1 VSWAAILALA
11 AGTFLLKGVGPLL
24 AGGRT
29 MPPGLDRLVR
39 LLPPALLAALVA
51 VQTFGDGRELVLDGR
66 AVGVA
71 AGAVAVLLRAPFIV
85 VVLVAM
91 AAAAGWRALT

>member
-1 VSWAAILALA
+1 
-11 AGTFLLKGVGPLL
+11 
-24 AGGRT
+24 
-29 MPPGLDRLVR
+29 
-39 LLPPALLAALVA
+39 